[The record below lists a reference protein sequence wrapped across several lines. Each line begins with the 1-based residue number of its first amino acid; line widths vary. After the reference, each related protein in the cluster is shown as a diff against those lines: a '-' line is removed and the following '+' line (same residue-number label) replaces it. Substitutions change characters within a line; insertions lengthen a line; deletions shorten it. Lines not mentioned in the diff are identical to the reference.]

1 MCFWVFWFELFR
13 IHKNI
18 WFFSVSC
25 VVLRL
30 LVVRLCKKRPTRSHT
45 NNINNETR
53 KESAM
58 HVGVSRDNG
67 DYKRNSKMSNIEI
80 SQRIEQRP
88 ASFTASTNEANAPYT
103 CNNVFVNNL
112 DTLRSYGSAGDELE
126 NVPPEYRKPT
136 RINQHV
142 NLNGHSA
149 AETDQKQTWSDYL
162 QLHSFSDNKINNG
175 TFPCISNK

>member
-1 MCFWVFWFELFR
+1 
-13 IHKNI
+13 
-18 WFFSVSC
+18 
-25 VVLRL
+25 
-30 LVVRLCKKRPTRSHT
+30 
-45 NNINNETR
+45 
-53 KESAM
+53 M

-88 ASFTASTNEANAPYT
+88 ASFTASTNETNAPYT

-162 QLHSFSDNKINNG
+162 QLHSFTDNKINNG
-175 TFPCISNK
+175 TFTCVSNKLILVKYI